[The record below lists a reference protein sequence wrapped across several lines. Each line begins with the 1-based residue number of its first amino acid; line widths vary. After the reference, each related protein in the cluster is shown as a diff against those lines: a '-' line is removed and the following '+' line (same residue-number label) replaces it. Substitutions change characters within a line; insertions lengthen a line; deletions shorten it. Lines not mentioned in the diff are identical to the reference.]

1 MGQGAPKVKGRNR
14 TNSGRDNS
22 IARAARTRSSSH
34 RGPLRS
40 FCTFVSWRLRSSSK
54 AVLNHS
60 IASLSHR
67 ACTFHLGLCSSNL
80 LYSSSPW
87 FDVPSCRMGR
97 SSECH
102 HTNKTENIEPVFGH
116 ALGNAI
122 KVHAQHSVLTVSVF
136 AALFEIRM
144 EWRSFIRKGRQFS
157 DGTVDTDGDG
167 FPMV

>member
-34 RGPLRS
+34 RRPLRS

-80 LYSSSPW
+80 LYSSRPW

-116 ALGNAI
+116 VPGNAI
-122 KVHAQHSVLTVSVF
+122 KVHAQHSVLTGKRFRGAIRNSNGM
-136 AALFEIRM
+136 ALFYPER
-144 EWRSFIRKGRQFS
+144 EAVFGRNRRY
-157 DGTVDTDGDG
+157 
-167 FPMV
+167 